1 LPGEIQICMLA
12 FMHQISL
19 LGDAV
24 PRHGGGSH
32 FMRPDRVMRTSVL
45 SPMVGYNP
53 GQDVQMVANAFTTGP
68 QSGMTLSGPGVY
80 RPVLRGLGAPLFPRL
95 RNWWAG
101 VRARAW
107 MRKMQASAPVGFAD
121 SSVPGGGVAVQQ
133 SAYGPAAGIGPWGG
147 PQRQI
152 HQMVAQAYGRS
163 SNLPPNMQEG
173 IDKTTM
179 MMWRGLRWPW
189 H

>member
-1 LPGEIQICMLA
+1 
-12 FMHQISL
+12 
-19 LGDAV
+19 
-24 PRHGGGSH
+24 
-32 FMRPDRVMRTSVL
+32 MRPDRVMRTSVL

-53 GQDVQMVANAFTTGP
+53 GRDVQAVADEFTTGP
-68 QSGMTLSGPGVY
+68 ASGMTLGGFGRGVY
-80 RPVLRGLGAPLFPRL
+80 YPHLRGFGAAGGGLFPRL

-107 MRKMQASAPVGFAD
+107 MRKQGMPAQRGVSDA
-121 SSVPGGGVAVQQ
+121 SVPGGGVAVQQ
-133 SAYGPAAGIGPWGG
+133 SAYGPAAGMGPWGV
-147 PQRQI
+147 PQTRV
-152 HQMVAQAYGRS
+152 HQMVANAYGQS
-163 SNLPPNMQEG
+163 SNFPPNMQEG